1 MIKLKKNDWILIAGI
16 LIIALVAILCMT
28 WNKKEGG
35 EVIVTVDKKI
45 YKTLPLSED
54 ATLLIGEKTADY
66 NILEIK
72 DGKVRMKE
80 ANCPDKICVEHRA
93 IHYDHESIICLP
105 HKVTVEIRGGEDSDV
120 DVMVH

>member
-72 DGKVRMKE
+72 DGKVRMTE

-93 IHYDHESIICLP
+93 VHYDHESIICLP
-105 HKVTVEIRGGEDSDV
+105 HKVTVEIHGGEDSDV

>member
-16 LIIALVAILCMT
+16 LIIALLAILFMT
-28 WNKKEGG
+28 WSKKEGAK
-35 EVIVTVDKKI
+35 VVVTVDKQI
-45 YKTLPLSED
+45 YKTLPLNED
-54 ATLLIGEKTADY
+54 TTLLIGEKTMDY

-72 DGKVRMKE
+72 DGKVRMTE

-93 IHYDHESIICLP
+93 IHYDHESIVCLP

-120 DVMVH
+120 DIMVH

>member
-16 LIIALVAILCMT
+16 LIIALVAILFMT

-35 EVIVTVDKKI
+35 EVIVTIDKKT
-45 YKTLPLSED
+45 YKTLPLNED
-54 ATLLIGEKTADY
+54 TTLLIKDRSADY

-72 DGKVRMKE
+72 DGKARMTE

-105 HKVTVEIRGGEDSDV
+105 HKVTVEIRGGEGSDV
-120 DVMVH
+120 DIMAH

>member
-72 DGKVRMKE
+72 DGKVRMTE

-93 IHYDHESIICLP
+93 VHYDHESIICLP
-105 HKVTVEIRGGEDSDV
+105 HKVTVEIHGGEDSDV
-120 DVMVH
+120 DVMVR

>member
-16 LIIALVAILCMT
+16 LIIALLAILFMT
-28 WNKKEGG
+28 WSKKEGAK
-35 EVIVTVDKKI
+35 VVVTVDKQI
-45 YKTLPLSED
+45 YKTLPLNED
-54 ATLLIGEKTADY
+54 TTLLIGEKTVDY

-72 DGKVRMKE
+72 DGKVRMTE

-93 IHYDHESIICLP
+93 IHYDHESIVCLP

-120 DVMVH
+120 DIMVH